1 MTLKVA
7 ELHAK
12 HTYGLRE
19 IIHPA
24 KSMEELMDYLA
35 KSFPAYH
42 AAIYSEGKI
51 PRFFLVFKNDEDL
64 RACGGMKATFEENDT
79 LTIMPAFAG
88 G

>member
-7 ELHAK
+7 DF
-12 HTYGLRE
+12 HTRFTDGLRE